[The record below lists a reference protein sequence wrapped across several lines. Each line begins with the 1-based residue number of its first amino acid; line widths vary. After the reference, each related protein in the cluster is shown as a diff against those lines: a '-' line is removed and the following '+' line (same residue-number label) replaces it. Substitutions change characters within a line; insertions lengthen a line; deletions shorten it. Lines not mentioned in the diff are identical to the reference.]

1 MLSVK
6 NKVNSRL
13 KEKLKTESNAPY
25 HDKTLAF
32 SSTLQDVPTVF
43 PTLNVV
49 SLGEPQTGNDL
60 ERKTQNFIIST
71 IQIKG
76 YTNTSYTDAYNLVN
90 AAGDVMISMGYELI
104 VGIEDISDS
113 STKIAMARFR
123 RTWGTGDIGI
133 EFLQ

>member
-13 KEKLKTESNAPY
+13 KEKLKTDVEAPY
-25 HDKTLAF
+25 HEKVLDF
-32 SSTLQDVPTVF
+32 SSTMQCAPTIF

-60 ERKTQNFIIST
+60 ERNTQNFIIST

-76 YTNTSYTDAYNLVN
+76 YVNTSYTDAYNLVDK
-90 AAGDVMISMGYELI
+90 AGDIMVSMGYELI
-104 VGIEDISDS
+104 VGIEDISNSDS
-113 STKIAMARFR
+113 KIAMARFR
-123 RTWGTGDIGI
+123 RTIGAGDV
-133 EFLQ
+133 F